1 MKPFLQACQIKKSFP
16 PNVKALRG
24 VDLEIQPGQVH
35 CLLGANGAGKSTL
48 LKIIAGAHQSD
59 GGELLVNGQRRNFA
73 SPLEA
78 ARNGISMI
86 YQELD
91 LIPQLSVAENLF
103 LGRVPHR
110 FGWVRRHCRES
121 RTNELLS
128 LLGASFSATD
138 RVEQLPVSG
147 QQLTAI
153 ARALTLD
160 ARLIIMDEP
169 SATLSETELEKVF
182 AVIRSLVREGRSVLY
197 VSHRIGEVME
207 IGTVATVIRDGVTVN
222 VFNLKNT
229 KQTELVEAMVGQ
241 YTSLIS
247 RPVRKSGL
255 GSSALKVK
263 HLQGPAGL
271 DIRDLRVH
279 KNQIVGLAGLSGAGR
294 TTFLNVLFGSQP
306 GRGEIELFG
315 QPYFPKQPRTAIQK
329 GLGLVPENR
338 KTEGLVLDAEIYKN
352 TLLPSLRGR
361 FGAAGNRWK
370 ADATRILGDLGTRF
384 AAINQPVRQL
394 SGGNQQKVVLSKW
407 LLKKTSILLLDEP
420 SRGLDVGAKA
430 DLYRLLH
437 ELADTGMALILA
449 SSEMDELYANCDLIW
464 VFHEGK
470 NRVYFDPSVHSR
482 EEITH
487 ATITGRASSSS
498 VGATSL

>member
-1 MKPFLQACQIKKSFP
+1 MTPFLQARQIKKSFP
-16 PNVKALRG
+16 PNVTALRG

-48 LKIIAGAHQSD
+48 LKIIAGAHQLD
-59 GGELLVNGQRRNFA
+59 EGELLVNGQRRNFA
-73 SPLEA
+73 TPLEA

-91 LIPQLSVAENLF
+91 LVPQLTVAENLF

-110 FGWVRRHCRES
+110 FGWVRRHYRES

-128 LLGASFSATD
+128 LLGASFSGTD

-207 IGTVATVIRDGVTVN
+207 IGTVATVIRDGKTVK
-222 VFNLKNT
+222 VFDLKNT
-229 KQTELVEAMVGQ
+229 KEPELIEAMVGQ

-247 RPVRKSGL
+247 RPARKSGL

-263 HLQGPAGL
+263 RLQGPSGL
-271 DIRDLRVH
+271 DIRDLTVH
-279 KNQIVGLAGLSGAGR
+279 RNQIVGLAGLSGAGR
-294 TTFLNVLFGSQP
+294 TTFLNVLFGSLP
-306 GRGEIELFG
+306 GRGEVELFG
-315 QPYFPKQPRTAIQK
+315 RPYFPKQPRGAIRK

-361 FGAAGNRWK
+361 FCAAGNRWK
-370 ADATRILGDLGTRF
+370 GDASRILGDLGTRF
-384 AAINQPVRQL
+384 AALNQPVRQL

-407 LLKKTSILLLDEP
+407 LLKKTSVLLLDEP

-437 ELADTGMALILA
+437 ELADAGMALILA

-470 NRVYFDPSVHSR
+470 NRVCFEPSAHSR

-487 ATITGRASSSS
+487 ATITG
-498 VGATSL
+498 ATSSGAP

>member
-1 MKPFLQACQIKKSFP
+1 MTPFLQARQIKKSFP

-24 VDLEIQPGQVH
+24 VDLKIQPGQVH

-48 LKIIAGAHQSD
+48 LKIIAGAYQSD
-59 GGELLVNGQRRNFA
+59 EGELLVNGQRRSFA

-91 LIPQLSVAENLF
+91 LIPQLTVAENLF

-110 FGWVRRHCRES
+110 FGWVRRHYRES

-128 LLGASFSATD
+128 LLGASFSATE

-182 AVIRSLVREGRSVLY
+182 AVIRNLVLEGRSVLY

-207 IGTVATVIRDGVTVN
+207 IGTVATVIRDGTTVN
-222 VFNLKNT
+222 VFDLKNT
-229 KQTELVEAMVGQ
+229 KETELIEAMVGQ

-247 RPVRKSGL
+247 RPGRKSDL

-271 DIRDLRVH
+271 DIRDFTVH
-279 KNQIVGLAGLSGAGR
+279 RNQIVGLAGLSGAGR

-306 GRGEIELFG
+306 GRGEVELFG
-315 QPYFPKQPRTAIQK
+315 QPYFPKQPRTAIRK

-370 ADATRILGDLGTRF
+370 ADASRILGDLGTRF
-384 AAINQPVRQL
+384 SALNQPVRQL

-407 LLKKTSILLLDEP
+407 LLKKTSVLLLDEP

-437 ELADTGMALILA
+437 ELADAGIALILA

-470 NRVYFDPSVHSR
+470 NRVCFDPSVHSR

-487 ATITGRASSSS
+487 ATITG
-498 VGATSL
+498 ATSSGAP

>member
-1 MKPFLQACQIKKSFP
+1 MTAFLQARQIKKVFP
-16 PNVKALRG
+16 PNVTALDG

-48 LKIIAGAHQSD
+48 LKILAGAHHLD
-59 GGELLVNGQRRNFA
+59 AGELLVRGQRRDFA

-78 ARNGISMI
+78 AKSGISMI

-91 LIPQLSVAENLF
+91 LIPQLTVAENLF
-103 LGRVPHR
+103 LGRVPHQL
-110 FGWVRRHCRES
+110 GWVRRRYRES
-121 RTNELLS
+121 KTTEILS

-182 AVIRSLVREGRSVLY
+182 AVIRNLVREGRSVLY
-197 VSHRIGEVME
+197 VSHRIAEVME
-207 IGTVATVIRDGVTVN
+207 IGTVATVIRDGKTVK
-222 VFNLKNT
+222 VFDLRQT
-229 KQTELVEAMVGQ
+229 KEPELIEAMVGQ

-247 RPVRKSGL
+247 RPTRKSGF
-255 GSSALKVK
+255 GPCALEVK
-263 HLQGPAGL
+263 RLQGPAGL
-271 DIRDLRVH
+271 DIRDLVVH

-294 TTFLNVLFGSQP
+294 TTFLNVLFGSLP
-306 GRGEIELFG
+306 GRGEVQLLG
-315 QPYFPKQPRTAIQK
+315 RPYWPKKPRAAIRL

-338 KTEGLVLDAEIYKN
+338 KTEGLVLDAQIYKN

-361 FGAAGNRWK
+361 FWAIGNRWK
-370 ADATRILGDLGTRF
+370 KDVAGTLGDLGTRF
-384 AAINQPVRQL
+384 AGLNQPVRQL

-407 LLKKTSILLLDEP
+407 LLKKTAVLLLDEP

-437 ELADTGMALILA
+437 ELAAGGMALMLA
-449 SSEMDELYANCDLIW
+449 SSEMDELYANCDLVW

-470 NRVYFDPSVHSR
+470 NRGCFDPTVHSR

-487 ATITGRASSSS
+487 ATITGVAAS
-498 VGATSL
+498 GAP